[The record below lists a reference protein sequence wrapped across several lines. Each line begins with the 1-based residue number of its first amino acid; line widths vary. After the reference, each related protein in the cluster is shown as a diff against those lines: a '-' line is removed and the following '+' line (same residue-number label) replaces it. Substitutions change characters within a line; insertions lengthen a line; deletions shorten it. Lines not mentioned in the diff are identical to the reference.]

1 MKKNNIPLNFRE
13 KINSRISLLCSAVVL
28 VLLVLVIFQI
38 DHTLISRPQKEAAQL
53 EEQQTEEE
61 TNTPEISTASVI
73 AVGDNL
79 FFQSLYQSGQYDS
92 GIWNYD
98 HIYTHIQSQVQA
110 ADVAMIDQETVFTTD
125 HDAVSSSPSFATPTE
140 VGDAIVKAGF
150 NVVESATEHI
160 DDYGYDYLKQ
170 TLDFWSSTYPDVPV
184 LGIHSTQEDAD
195 TVKVKEVNG
204 IKIAFLDYTYGTN
217 NSGAGEGNEYMIDIF
232 DKYRITTMIQK
243 ARQVSDCIIF
253 VAHWGT
259 ADETMPTEY
268 EKQWTTFLMQQ
279 GVNVII
285 GGHPHVLQPYGQ
297 LSDDQG
303 NSTTVFYSLGNFVST
318 QETLSE
324 LLEGMASFTIQKT
337 TLNGETSIQILSP
350 EVKPMVMH
358 YNYESGE
365 YGPYMLDDY
374 TDELAASH
382 SIRDVLGDEFT
393 VANLQ
398 AKFKEIMSM
407 NVTPSTDSNLLNVKF
422 DADGTMTDKT
432 TGDYVEDT
440 ASVSASDYLAAS
452 GNSSDS
458 SGSSDNSDAGSG
470 DNSDGNDTYDSNYDS
485 SYYDDSYDNSYDS
498 SYDDS
503 SYYDEDYDSSY
514 DSSYDDSY
522 YDDNSYDDSY

>member
-28 VLLVLVIFQI
+28 VLLVLVIFQV
-38 DHTLISRPQKEAAQL
+38 DHTLISKPQKEAAQL
-53 EEQQTEEE
+53 EEQQTQEEA
-61 TNTPEISTASVI
+61 NTPEISTASVI

-125 HDAVSSSPSFATPTE
+125 HNAVSSSPSFATPTE

-170 TLDFWSSTYPDVPV
+170 TLDFWSSTYPDVTL

-195 TVKVKEVNG
+195 TVKVREVNG

-217 NSGAGEGNEYMIDIF
+217 NSGAGDGNEYMIDIF
-232 DKYRITTMIQK
+232 DKAKITTMIQK
-243 ARQVSDCIIF
+243 AKQVSDCIIF

-350 EVKPMVMH
+350 EIKPMVMH

-393 VANLQ
+393 VASLQ

-407 NVTPSTDSNLLNVKF
+407 NVTPSTDTNLLNVKF

-440 ASVSASDYLAAS
+440 ASVSASDYLAS
-452 GNSSDS
+452 LGS
-458 SGSSDNSDAGSG
+458 SSDNSDSNGNSDSSSG
-470 DNSDGNDTYDSNYDS
+470 DSGSDESATDDSYYDSNYDNG
-485 SYYDDSYDNSYDS
+485 YYDDSSYDDSSYDNSYDNYDS

-503 SYYDEDYDSSY
+503 SYDDSSY
-514 DSSYDDSY
+514 DENY
-522 YDDNSYDDSY
+522 